1 MIDSG
6 DEIAL
11 GGFEG
16 IISGEMYVQE
26 EDTSS
31 IWTVILFKLREI
43 FGFFDTGPIIVACQW
58 N

>member
-1 MIDSG
+1 VIDSG
-6 DEIAL
+6 DEVTL
-11 GGFEG
+11 GWLEG

-31 IWTVILFKLREI
+31 IWAVILFKFKEI
-43 FGFFDTGPIIVACQW
+43 FRDLDTGPIMVACQW